1 MSDPDV
7 TAALAHALLD
17 FAVGQGAD
25 RAALLARSGIG
36 AEVRGRQDL
45 PAERY
50 VALVRAAKEMVGT
63 PALALHFGE
72 YLDIGDVAV
81 VGLLSQSCKAG
92 MPPRS
97 CAVTECCGWLM
108 PRAASG
114 FRRWSKPRS
123 RSARAGS
130 LQDRYRRGR
139 CGRPYHLRSRER
151 DDPVRRGRG
160 RRIGRGGVRFRS
172 AQSGACRQRLHRDV
186 RRETVRG
193 GFPGP
198 FQPLQLGE
206 RHLLYRPHTDP
217 YVK

>member
-36 AEVRGRQDL
+36 AEVRGRQDV

-50 VALVRAAKEMVGT
+50 VALVRAAKEMVGN

-92 MPPRS
+92 MPPRDHS
-97 CAVTECCGWLM
+97 RFTVEVQFADTECLQLVRRDGMLWLVDAKGGERFPEM
-108 PRAASG
+108 VETSFPERSRRKPSGPVPPRPMRTTVSSTIPRAGRSCSTRTGPADWT
-114 FRRWSKPRS
+114 RWRS
-123 RSARAGS
+123 
-130 LQDRYRRGR
+130 L
-139 CGRPYHLRSRER
+139 
-151 DDPVRRGRG
+151 
-160 RRIGRGGVRFRS
+160 
-172 AQSGACRQRLHRDV
+172 
-186 RRETVRG
+186 
-193 GFPGP
+193 P
-198 FQPLQLGE
+198 FSPIWCL
-206 RHLLYRPHTDP
+206 PPATSS
-217 YVK
+217 